1 MVRLVMNTLISSMKH
16 EADVMV
22 HSCALACT
30 SALIQ
35 ANPYSQIEPLI
46 QAFLGKYF
54 FKKRM
59 LNVLPIYELINEIFV
74 RNSHLITTCIYIS
87 HSYFKKMSLM
97 IQIHN
102 SCGRI

>member
-1 MVRLVMNTLISSMKH
+1 MAGGENIVRLMMNTLISNMKQ
-16 EADVMV
+16 ADVMV

-54 FKKRM
+54 FYKK
-59 LNVLPIYELINEIFV
+59 NVRGSTLY
-74 RNSHLITTCIYIS
+74 
-87 HSYFKKMSLM
+87 
-97 IQIHN
+97 
-102 SCGRI
+102 